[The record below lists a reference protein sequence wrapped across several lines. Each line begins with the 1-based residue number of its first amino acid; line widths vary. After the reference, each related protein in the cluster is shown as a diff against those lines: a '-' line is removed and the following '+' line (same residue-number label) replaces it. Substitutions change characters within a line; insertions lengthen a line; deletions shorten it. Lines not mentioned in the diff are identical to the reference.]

1 MSGSRR
7 KTRIGQV
14 VSDKADKT
22 VVVAVEWRQQHPL
35 YSKSI
40 RRISRFSAHDEQN
53 LCHIGD
59 QVRIVETR
67 PLSKTKRWRVL
78 EILAK
83 GEVPEIRPQ
92 EIDITLEETLSA
104 ATTGVRVEE
113 IPAEAPSSM
122 APGIQVPPVEAP
134 VAEAAAEPREA
145 QVSPVEAQVTE
156 VAREPEAALV
166 PPVEAQVMEAVEE
179 PETTTKEK
187 EEEPER

>member
-7 KTRIGQV
+7 KMRIGQV

-22 VVVAVEWRQQHPL
+22 VVVAVEWRQRHPL

-40 RRISRFSAHDEQN
+40 RRISKFSAHDEHN

-78 EILAK
+78 EIVAK

-92 EIDITLEETLSA
+92 EIDIPPVETLSA

-113 IPAEAPSSM
+113 IPAEAPSSTVE
-122 APGIQVPPVEAP
+122 PGTSPLPVEAP
-134 VAEAAAEPREA
+134 VVEAAEEPREA
-145 QVSPVEAQVTE
+145 QVSPVET
-156 VAREPEAALV
+156 
-166 PPVEAQVMEAVEE
+166 QVMEAVEG
-179 PETTTKEK
+179 PKTATKEK
-187 EEEPER
+187 EPER

>member
-22 VVVAVEWRQQHPL
+22 VVVAVEWRQRHPL
-35 YSKSI
+35 YSKSM
-40 RRISRFSAHDEQN
+40 RRITRFSAHDEQN

-83 GEVPEIRPQ
+83 GEVPEVLPQ
-92 EIDITLEETLSA
+92 EIDIPLEATPSA
-104 ATTGVRVEE
+104 ATTGV
-113 IPAEAPSSM
+113 
-122 APGIQVPPVEAP
+122 
-134 VAEAAAEPREA
+134 EA
-145 QVSPVEAQVTE
+145 Q
-156 VAREPEAALV
+156 V
-166 PPVEAQVMEAVEE
+166 PPVEAQVSEVVEEMEAQVPPVEVQVVEAVEE
-179 PETTTKEK
+179 LKTTTE